1 MLVFIFIY
9 IYIYIFF
16 FFVLIFAPSGMNPG
30 SVPVGKG
37 EGYSVGDSEG
47 GRGVS
52 ACRVKQGIRE

>member
-1 MLVFIFIY
+1 MLVFIFI
-9 IYIYIFF
+9 IFF
-16 FFVLIFAPSGMNPG
+16 VFFVLSFAPLGMNPG